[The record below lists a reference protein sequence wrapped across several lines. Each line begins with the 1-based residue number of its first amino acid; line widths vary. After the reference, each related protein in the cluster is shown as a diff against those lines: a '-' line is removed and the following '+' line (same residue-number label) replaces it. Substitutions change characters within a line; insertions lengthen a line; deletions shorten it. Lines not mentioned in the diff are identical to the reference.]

1 MLGGM
6 FKVVAITASLCV
18 LCVAGGVGFAAYHG
32 SSVVKLAPQPADA
45 TVSEGVKPLFRRST
59 RSSIAPVQDTAPAPP
74 TKDLLPTGTMS
85 VRSDSVPLSVPL
97 PDDHTASMTYPR
109 PIARDRL
116 PVVPLEASSHASSTP
131 QPQWVVGDA
140 EPKTHAT
147 DYLIGV
153 YR

>member
-1 MLGGM
+1 M

-32 SSVVKLAPQPADA
+32 SSVVKLAPQPANA
-45 TVSEGVKPLFRRST
+45 TVSEGAKPLFRRST
-59 RSSIAPVQDTAPAPP
+59 RSSIAPVQDIAPTPP

-85 VRSDSVPLSVPL
+85 VRSDSVPL
-97 PDDHTASMTYPR
+97 PDDHAALTTYPR

-131 QPQWVVGDA
+131 QPQWVVGGA